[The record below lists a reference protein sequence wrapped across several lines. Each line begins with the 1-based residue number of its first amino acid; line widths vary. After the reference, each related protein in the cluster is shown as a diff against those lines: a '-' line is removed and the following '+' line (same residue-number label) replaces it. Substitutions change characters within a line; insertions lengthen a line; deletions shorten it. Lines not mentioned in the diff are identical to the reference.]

1 LQTEMITKIGS
12 ALEGHL
18 THVRNSSVLTVA
30 PDKLVQACKM
40 MVQSGEFYH
49 LSTITGLDEGQSIA
63 VLYHFWRGKEFITV
77 KTSVP
82 KENPTLQSV
91 IQEVPAAIF
100 YEAEIADLLGVT
112 FKGNPLGDGGLLLPP
127 NYPASE
133 PRPLRKEADP
143 EKIRKLMELE

>member
-1 LQTEMITKIGS
+1 
-12 ALEGHL
+12 
-18 THVRNSSVLTVA
+18 
-30 PDKLVQACKM
+30 LVE
-40 MVQSGEFYH
+40 SGEFYH

-63 VLYHFWRGKEFITV
+63 VLYHFWRGKEFVTV

-82 KENPTLQSV
+82 KENPRLQSV

-100 YEAEIADLLGVT
+100 YEAEVADLLGVT
-112 FKGNPLGDGGLLLPP
+112 FRGNPLGGGGLLLPP

-143 EKIRKLMELE
+143 EKIRKMMRHE